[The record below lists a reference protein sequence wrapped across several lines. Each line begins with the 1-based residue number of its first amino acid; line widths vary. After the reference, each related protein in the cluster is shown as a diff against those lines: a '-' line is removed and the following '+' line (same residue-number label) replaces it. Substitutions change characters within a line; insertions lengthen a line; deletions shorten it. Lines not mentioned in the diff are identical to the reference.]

1 MFLSQQY
8 EKLYVQIYELANIF
22 IMPPGLNQIYFY
34 LDAFSNTILILTKD
48 ALQDE
53 KVFCTGVET
62 VPQLKYLFT
71 RNSVQKLQE
80 KLQNL
85 NESLAHYLKE
95 HTNST
100 EIQAE
105 CLDILQFMLP
115 L

>member
-34 LDAFSNTILILTKD
+34 VNSFSDIILVLTKD
-48 ALQDE
+48 AMEDE
-53 KVFCTGVET
+53 KVFCTGTET
-62 VPQLKYLFT
+62 IPQLNYLFT

-80 KLQNL
+80 KIQNL

-95 HTNST
+95 QDNAT

>member
-1 MFLSQQY
+1 M
-8 EKLYVQIYELANIF
+8 
-22 IMPPGLNQIYFY
+22 
-34 LDAFSNTILILTKD
+34 ILILTKD
-48 ALQDE
+48 AMEDK

-62 VPQLKYLFT
+62 VPNIKYLFT
-71 RNSVQKLQE
+71 HNSVQKLQE
-80 KLQNL
+80 KIQNL

-95 HTNST
+95 QDNAT

>member
-8 EKLYVQIYELANIF
+8 EKLYVQMYELANIF

-34 LDAFSNTILILTKD
+34 VDLFTETILKLTKD
-48 ALQDE
+48 ALEDD
-53 KVFCTGVET
+53 KIYCTGVET
-62 VPQLKYLFT
+62 VPQLNYLFT

-80 KLQNL
+80 KIQNL

-95 HTNST
+95 QNNAT